1 MNIQEQNR
9 ILPGY
14 VWPLCR
20 GEKILSVLVDVP
32 ERGVL
37 VVKDAIQVW
46 WIVSYLSSLSQVS
59 MPLKKLGSVEE
70 KIRPVGNGANVAM

>member
-32 ERGVL
+32 ERGAVVL
-37 VVKDAIQVW
+37 KETKDFKENAMQVW
-46 WIVSYLSSLSQVS
+46 IWFSFFVLIITITG
-59 MPLKKLGSVEE
+59 KHAAEKARICGEE
-70 KIRPVGNGANVAM
+70 N